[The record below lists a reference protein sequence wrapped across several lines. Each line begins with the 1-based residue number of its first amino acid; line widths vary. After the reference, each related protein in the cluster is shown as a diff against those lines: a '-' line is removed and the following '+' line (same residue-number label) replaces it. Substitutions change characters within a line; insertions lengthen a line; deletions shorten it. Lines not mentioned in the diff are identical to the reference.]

1 MPRRRRGAGRSSLRL
16 SVRYQAE
23 PVFTP
28 VSRFVHRPLDGPFHT
43 ATRFDPPFPAAV
55 AGKGHAYW
63 VLEHRGHE
71 LYFASPEEI
80 AHVIEVLGQR
90 VLPKPRVLGA
100 EQSAV
105 NSHWL
110 SRMDKAWLSW
120 KVRQEIVRKLTEAGR

>member
-1 MPRRRRGAGRSSLRL
+1 MRLRL
-16 SVRYQAE
+16 EYVAE
-23 PVFTP
+23 SPRTP
-28 VSRFVHRPLDGPFHT
+28 VSRFVHRPLG
-43 ATRFDPPFPAAV
+43 AAAFDPPFPPLV
-55 AGKGHAYW
+55 SGKGYPLW

-80 AHVIEVLGQR
+80 AHVTGVLGQR

-120 KVRQEIVRKLTEAGR
+120 KTRQEIVRVLSRQAPPSC

>member
-1 MPRRRRGAGRSSLRL
+1 MRLRL
-16 SVRYQAE
+16 EHVAE
-23 PVFTP
+23 PPP
-28 VSRFVHRPLDGPFHT
+28 VP
-43 ATRFDPPFPAAV
+43 
-55 AGKGHAYW
+55 GKGYPLW

-80 AHVIEVLGQR
+80 AHVTGVLGQR
-90 VLPKPRVLGA
+90 VLPQPRVLGA

-120 KVRQEIVRKLTEAGR
+120 KTRQEIVSWLRDELERLGR